1 MEGRGEVDWN
11 GSGKGVCGGGRG
23 GGYEEDGRDRDVKT
37 EVKWLKN
44 PTPPCNSPRIG
55 MTIVPVGRDV
65 IYLTKVGNFWFIR

>member
-1 MEGRGEVDWN
+1 MGVV
-11 GSGKGVCGGGRG
+11 KGCVEEGGGG